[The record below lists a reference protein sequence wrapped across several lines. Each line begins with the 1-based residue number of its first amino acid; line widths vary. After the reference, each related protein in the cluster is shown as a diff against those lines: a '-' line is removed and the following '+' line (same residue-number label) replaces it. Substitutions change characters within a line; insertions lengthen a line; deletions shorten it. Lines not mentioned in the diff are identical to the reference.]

1 MQLPDWWVA
10 AAVASP
16 ASLAVIEDLHR
27 RAFARLQACAD
38 KKHLSLWRLDS
49 DAMMAAT
56 RRERLSL
63 YWEETECLTYY
74 GMLSLHEIFEVV
86 GSQLTETDVEVLSF
100 LLDESYSGRHPLDP
114 AGWTPDTYDENP
126 AGAGEA
132 SGSDTTTS
140 PRLLEA
146 WRRIGPSGSPSCPV
160 AARYRPKSGVELLLE
175 LERRGHVSEGR
186 LEPLLQLLRVL
197 TRHDLLPFVS
207 RKKRRT
213 VSPERPNVEYF
224 EDRREVSAVGI
235 SDSSGQTNSPQD
247 CLQQPWRAGVTPSR
261 KKAPSAR
268 RKRGR
273 GCRHARTRT
282 VEMTEPSVQSPVSSQ
297 PQPVP
302 EKITCDIRLRVRAE
316 YSEHE
321 SALRGGVS
329 SDKQHPLERQFELF
343 SRASSVLRSRDLGSI
358 ICDIKFSELGN
369 LDAFWADYLS
379 GALLEAL
386 KGVFITD
393 SLKRAAGTEGVR
405 LLVSVDQDDYEEG
418 RRLLL
423 ESHERPGY
431 WNGIRS

>member
-1 MQLPDWWVA
+1 MAAVTTADVGSWWKMQLPDWWVA

-302 EKITCDIRLRVRAE
+302 EKITC
-316 YSEHE
+316 
-321 SALRGGVS
+321 G
-329 SDKQHPLERQFELF
+329 
-343 SRASSVLRSRDLGSI
+343 
-358 ICDIKFSELGN
+358 
-369 LDAFWADYLS
+369 
-379 GALLEAL
+379 
-386 KGVFITD
+386 
-393 SLKRAAGTEGVR
+393 
-405 LLVSVDQDDYEEG
+405 
-418 RRLLL
+418 
-423 ESHERPGY
+423 
-431 WNGIRS
+431 

>member
-1 MQLPDWWVA
+1 M
-10 AAVASP
+10 AAVG
-16 ASLAVIEDLHR
+16 R
-27 RAFARLQACAD
+27 QRY
-38 KKHLSLWRLDS
+38 
-49 DAMMAAT
+49 
-56 RRERLSL
+56 SL
-63 YWEETECLTYY
+63 YWEETECLSYY

-100 LLDESYSGRHPLDP
+100 LLEETYPGQHPLDP
-114 AGWTPDTYDENP
+114 AGWTPDVSDE
-126 AGAGEA
+126 
-132 SGSDTTTS
+132 DS
-140 PRLLEA
+140 PSHRLLEA
-146 WRRIGPSGSPSCPV
+146 WRRIEPRSAPCPSES
-160 AARYRPKSGVELLLE
+160 RHRPKSGLELLLE
-175 LERRGHVSEGR
+175 LERRGYVSEGN

-213 VSPERPNVEYF
+213 VSPERHNVELLA
-224 EDRREVSAVGI
+224 EDQREVSCVELI
-235 SDSSGQTNSPQD
+235 NSYRQTNYSQD
-247 CLQQPWRAGVTPSR
+247 YSSQQWRAGVDPSR
-261 KKAPSAR
+261 QTRSSAR

-273 GCRHARTRT
+273 GTRRANLT
-282 VEMTEPSVQSPVSSQ
+282 PQQRVAELSEALPA
-297 PQPVP
+297 PQPVQ

-329 SDKQHPLERQFELF
+329 SDKQQPLERQFELF
-343 SRASSVLRSRDLGSI
+343 SRASSVLRARDLGSI
-358 ICDIKFSELGN
+358 ICDIKFSELTN

-393 SLKRAAGTEGVR
+393 SLKRAAGHEGVR

-423 ESHERPGY
+423 ESQG
-431 WNGIRS
+431 WMASWTGTRS